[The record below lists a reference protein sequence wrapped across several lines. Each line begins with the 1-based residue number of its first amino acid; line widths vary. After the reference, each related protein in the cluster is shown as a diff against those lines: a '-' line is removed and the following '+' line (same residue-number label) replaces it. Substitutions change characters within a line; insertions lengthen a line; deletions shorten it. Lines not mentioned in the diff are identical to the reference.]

1 MVQLHSLIKIRQ
13 KGAKRRGR
21 GLGSG
26 KGSKSGRGT
35 TRHQKARTTIP
46 LHFEGGQG
54 RIVKKYPL
62 LRGKSKN
69 KSIKLKPFTL
79 RLSRLLGIKHTGT
92 ITLDIL
98 IEKSIVPPGTKGV
111 KVVYDKEV
119 TKPLTIQLP
128 VSAKVAKVVTDAGGS
143 VVF

>member
-79 RLSRLLGIKHTGT
+79 RLSRLLSIKHTGT

-98 IEKSIVPPGTKGV
+98 IEKSIVPPGTTGV

-143 VVF
+143 VVS